1 MPSFK
6 VVFMYLQDL
15 NLCFHCFSLL
25 QKKHQTVT
33 PMGAS
38 LNAQWLTMGL
48 AATVD
53 MVTRLLQM
61 ERRVKVG
68 GAPANLFWLS
78 QPKPKYNA
86 TALIFPRRKVFYI
99 FFLSFAWQ
107 TSMSAA
113 CTERA
118 VRRAP
123 TLMEATPAAVWRD
136 TCCSQTIAPAKPKMV
151 SKHIPLPK
159 IGGKWLQ

>member
-1 MPSFK
+1 
-6 VVFMYLQDL
+6 MYLQNL

-33 PMGAS
+33 PLGAS

-68 GAPANLFWLS
+68 GSPANLFWLG
-78 QPKPKYNA
+78 QPKTKYNA
-86 TALIFPRRKVFYI
+86 NAWIFPRRKVST
-99 FFLSFAWQ
+99 FFCLFASQ

-113 CTERA
+113 CMERA
-118 VRRAP
+118 VRHAP

-151 SKHIPLPK
+151 SKHNPFPK
-159 IGGKWLQ
+159 MRGKRLQ

>member
-99 FFLSFAWQ
+99 FFFCLLPGRLQW
-107 TSMSAA
+107 
-113 CTERA
+113 
-118 VRRAP
+118 VRRVRNVQSDV
-123 TLMEATPAAVWRD
+123 LQHWWKLHLQLCGGIPAAARQSLLQ
-136 TCCSQTIAPAKPKMV
+136 SQ
-151 SKHIPLPK
+151 
-159 IGGKWLQ
+159 KWWANTFPSQR